1 MRQPS
6 GGRIGTLNDEGAPV
20 AVSPESSSP
29 PRLLGDEPVQDPTE
43 QSLRLVIGERVREA
57 RRQQNLTIVGLAE
70 RCDLSKGMLS
80 KIENG
85 QTSPS
90 LATLVR
96 LSEALSM
103 PVTAFFR
110 GLDEEHDVLYV
121 KAGTGLDIQHMP
133 DHAGHRYQL
142 LGRMRS
148 PHDRFEPMLITVTE
162 RSETFPLYQHSG
174 SEMLYMLAG
183 RMEYGYGRARFALEP
198 GDTLQFLGDVPH
210 GPTALVQLPVQF
222 LAIKSAG
229 QD

>member
-1 MRQPS
+1 M
-6 GGRIGTLNDEGAPV
+6 
-20 AVSPESSSP
+20 AVSPESP
-29 PRLLGDEPVQDPTE
+29 PPAPRRLDEEPVQDPTE

-57 RRQQNLTIVGLAE
+57 RRQQSLTIVGLAD

-96 LSEALSM
+96 LSDALSM

-110 GLDEEHDVLYV
+110 GLDEEHDVLFV
-121 KAGTGLDIQHMP
+121 KAGTGLDIQHRP

-148 PHDRFEPMLITVTE
+148 PHDRFEPMLITLTE
-162 RSETFPLYQHSG
+162 RSDTFPLYQHSG

-183 RMEYGYGRARFALEP
+183 RMEYGYGRARFTLEA
-198 GDTLQFLGDVPH
+198 GDALQFLGDVPH

-222 LAIKSAG
+222 LAIKAAG